1 MECFYRSFKQESISC
16 LSILVSLSCYKE
28 ITFLWKSYSTFFIFL
43 VKTTLETRCIFR
55 KPHLIAAVQQDTPGF
70 DSIWTY
76 GMRGRRPGSPRSLP
90 YLPDKLKRS
99 SVDLAGHPDPW
110 LRRSSRFCSQW
121 LEGPGLCW
129 NLLVARFSLF
139 FLLLDL
145 GYTSVHPT
153 GIFRSQ
159 DLSKAT
165 FAVGLLEKVRPGQ
178 REEKRN

>member
-16 LSILVSLSCYKE
+16 LSTLVSLSCY
-28 ITFLWKSYSTFFIFL
+28 IDSTFLWKRYLTFIFL
-43 VKTTLETRCIFR
+43 AKTTLVR

-76 GMRGRRPGSPRSLP
+76 GMRGRRPRSPRSLP

-99 SVDLAGHPDPW
+99 SVDLAGHPDPR
-110 LRRSSRFCSQW
+110 LRCSSRFCSQW

-139 FLLLDL
+139 FLPLDL
-145 GYTSVHPT
+145 GYTRVHPT

-159 DLSKAT
+159 DLSKVM
-165 FAVGLLEKVRPGQ
+165 FAMGLLEKDRPGQ